1 MKYFHEFNPLQ
12 PFNHE
17 ESLQILNNRVRLSYI
32 PLKDSVSIQGFLQ
45 ESILGDVK
53 SNSFWCDYRD
63 YDGYRSAN
71 GELFFDSSKNGDV
84 VNIKYLGVG
93 TVLRADDMNEIADR
107 LDSLNASS
115 ESLQS
120 DILNQR
126 QLIKNIENH
135 AVDALSNHDSNPNSH
150 QDLRQSI
157 VDMNDIFNY
166 RLDTINQSFDGM
178 KKSIDSS
185 FDSVHAEIE
194 SSKIDSDSIIAEANQ
209 FTSLIHVDT
218 LEKFVEVQRQ
228 FDGIYNAIDN
238 GDEYLESKIARL
250 GSNIENQ
257 FAVERLSAQNQ
268 IKSLKDELYQRIDTQ
283 STIAA
288 DSVRTELIEVIN
300 SDDPLVDSVMLQVS
314 KLRDE
319 FDLITSKYYILDN
332 RIETENQNR
341 VDADSILAD
350 SISAVVANTSS
361 QFDSVTANVAELSK
375 TLYQARNAIN
385 NELDSLSADV
395 NIANMNLIN
404 SREMFDRKV
413 DEIKDLD
420 SVLREE
426 FDNML
431 DDFELQMNSKQEEF
445 ESDMQEIMES
455 VDSSYDS
462 LLTDFT
468 NNFQSLSG
476 MFYQTYSSLNVA
488 LVDVENMKADIVE
501 SIQSAVDDLN
511 DELVMYTDERIEYI
525 GSEFDSKLANLS
537 DSVQNS
543 INTLDDTTEQS
554 INSILSSISAL
565 NDRISSAAVSID
577 NVNSNLGKTN
587 SSLATANTNISNAQT
602 SIGTLNTKATNIQT
616 SLGTTN
622 TNVAN
627 AQSSIG
633 TLKTSIT
640 SAQTSI
646 GTLNSTIGTVNSRYQ
661 TSVGV
666 LAASIANKPV
676 VLSTTNSTVAGGIWY
691 ST

>member
-53 SNSFWCDYRD
+53 ANSFWCDYRD

-71 GELFFDSSKNGDV
+71 GEIFFDSSKNGDV

-115 ESLQS
+115 ESIHS

-126 QLIKNIENH
+126 QLIKNVENH
-135 AVDALSNHDSNPNSH
+135 AVDALANHDWNPNSH

-157 VDMNDIFNY
+157 VDMNDVFNY

-185 FDSVHAEIE
+185 FESVHAEIE
-194 SSKIDSDSIIAEANQ
+194 SSKIDTDSIIGTANLY
-209 FTSLIHVDT
+209 TDSIHSGT
-218 LEKFVEVQRQ
+218 IEKFADMQNQ

-288 DSVRTELIEVIN
+288 DSVRTELIEAIN

-319 FDLITSKYYILDN
+319 FDLLTSKYYILDN
-332 RIETENQNR
+332 RIETEYQTR
-341 VDADSILAD
+341 VDADSILAE

-361 QFDSVTANVAELSK
+361 QFVSVTANVAELSK

-385 NELDSLSADV
+385 NEIDSLSADV
-395 NIANMNLIN
+395 NLANMNLIN
-404 SREMFDRKV
+404 SREIFDRKV

-431 DDFELQMNSKQEEF
+431 DDFDDQIGSF
-445 ESDMQEIMES
+445 IDSI
-455 VDSSYDS
+455 DSSYDS

-468 NNFQSLSG
+468 DKFQSLSG
-476 MFYQTYSSLNVA
+476 NFYEMNSSLNVA

-537 DSVQNS
+537 YSVQNS

-602 SIGTLNTKATNIQT
+602 SIGTL
-616 SLGTTN
+616 
-622 TNVAN
+622 
-627 AQSSIG
+627 
-633 TLKTSIT
+633 KTSIT

-691 ST
+691 SA